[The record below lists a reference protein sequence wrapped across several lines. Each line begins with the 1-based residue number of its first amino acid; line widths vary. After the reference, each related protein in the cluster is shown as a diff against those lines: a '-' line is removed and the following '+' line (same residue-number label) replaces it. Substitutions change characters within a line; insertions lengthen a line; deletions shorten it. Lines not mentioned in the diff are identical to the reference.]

1 MTDTKQLDLEKLEK
15 LIQNVDMG
23 QFAAFED
30 DSVVDSIKPNLESI
44 KKNLNEYDK
53 VFLELGF
60 WGYDDE
66 FSDEPTYMIDGD
78 PWDVTD
84 EIDESDSYYDKYH
97 YLVAGYGIFV
107 DKDFN
112 VEYGYYTTEAPPSGH
127 GAGYNTIHDFK
138 DAIEGDEIK
147 EKIYSLL
154 DKAKIWESEY

>member
-15 LIQNVDMG
+15 VIQNVDMG
-23 QFAAFED
+23 QFVAFED

-78 PWDVTD
+78 PLDVTD
-84 EIDESDSYYDKYH
+84 EIDESDSYYNKYH
-97 YLVAGYGIFV
+97 YHVAGYGIFV
-107 DKDFN
+107 DKDLN
-112 VEYGYYTTEAPPSGH
+112 VEYGYYTTEAPPSCH
-127 GAGYNTIHDFK
+127 GAGYTTFHDFK
-138 DAIEGDEIK
+138 DAREEDAIRDELIIWIEMVD
-147 EKIYSLL
+147 
-154 DKAKIWESEY
+154 IWK

>member
-15 LIQNVDMG
+15 VIQNVDMG
-23 QFAAFED
+23 QFVAFED

-127 GAGYNTIHDFK
+127 GAGYTTFHDFK
-138 DAIEGDEIK
+138 DAREEDAIRDELIIWIEMVD
-147 EKIYSLL
+147 
-154 DKAKIWESEY
+154 IWK